1 MPLREIG
8 ALLLLLAA
16 VFALGNLWFHAVEG
30 VLGRIARLFAR
41 RKEPPAWHPLPE
53 KQKEDSSI

>member
-16 VFALGNLWFHAVEG
+16 VFALGNLWFYMVEG

-41 RKEPPAWHPLPE
+41 RKEPPAWHTLPE
-53 KQKEDSSI
+53 EQEDSDN